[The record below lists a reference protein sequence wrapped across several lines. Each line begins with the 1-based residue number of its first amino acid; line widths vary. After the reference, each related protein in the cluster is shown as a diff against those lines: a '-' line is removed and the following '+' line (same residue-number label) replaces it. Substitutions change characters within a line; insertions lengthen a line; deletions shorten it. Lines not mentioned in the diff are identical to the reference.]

1 MKQLA
6 DSLGVRVM
14 KDQTNRLE
22 RRLAEAR
29 LRLDAAWA
37 EIHAAQAEYIDA
49 RVDVL
54 EHDRRSNERTN

>member
-1 MKQLA
+1 MEQLA
-6 DSLGVRVM
+6 ESLGERVM
-14 KDQTNRLE
+14 KDQANRLE
-22 RRLAEAR
+22 KRLAEAR

-54 EHDRRSNERTN
+54 EHERRGNE